1 MLQSIERITRAICVC
16 VCLTPFHP
24 VLHQQSVQAFL
35 MNLRDKMINIG
46 KRESRKKMY
55 VDICMLYT
63 KEDMCMLLF
72 RRLVYN
78 EKQLIAS
85 NTVGYEEDRLH

>member
-1 MLQSIERITRAICVC
+1 MLQSIERITRAICVFNSISSC
-16 VCLTPFHP
+16 TT
-24 VLHQQSVQAFL
+24 QQSVQAFL

-46 KRESRKKMY
+46 KKGIEKKMY

-63 KEDMCMLLF
+63 KENMCMLLF

-85 NTVGYEEDRLH
+85 NIVGYEEDRLH